1 MELSVVLP
9 SYMEEEN
16 LVILLPEINKALDEL
31 KIKYEVLII
40 DAMENIDTTNQICK
54 EFKANHINREEGNSY
69 GDAIRTGINK
79 AKYNKILIMD
89 SDGSHAPIYIRK
101 LFESSL
107 ENDLVIGSR
116 YTQGGKTENNKLLIL
131 LSMVV
136 NISYKKILNIKV
148 NDISNSYRI
157 YNSAKLKKLK
167 LECSNFDIVE
177 EILVKLILDDPI
189 IKIVEIPIEFKKR
202 LKGESKRDLIKFGLS
217 YISTILRLL
226 KIRNDYKAK
235 KHKESMD
242 YLN

>member
-16 LVILLPEINKALDEL
+16 LKILLPEINEALDEL
-31 KIKYEVLII
+31 NIKYEVLII
-40 DAMENIDTTNQICK
+40 DAMDNIDKTSQICK
-54 EFKANHINREEGNSY
+54 EFNAKHINREGGNSY

-79 AKYNKILIMD
+79 AKYNKILVMD
-89 SDGSHAPIYIRK
+89 SDGSHPPAYIHK

-116 YTQGGKTENNKLLIL
+116 YTKGGKTENNKVLIL
-131 LSMVV
+131 MSMVV
-136 NISYKKILNIKV
+136 NISYRKILKIKV

-157 YNSAKLKKLK
+157 YNSIKLKKLK

-189 IKIVEIPIEFKKR
+189 IKIIEIPIEFKKR
-202 LKGESKRDLIKFGLS
+202 LKGESKRDLFKFGLS
-217 YISTILRLL
+217 YVSTILRLL
-226 KIRNDYKAK
+226 KIRNEYYAK
-235 KHKESMD
+235 KHKESV
-242 YLN
+242 N